1 MTANDPEQNRI
12 RWQCRRGMLELD
24 LLLSA
29 FLETGYPA
37 LDPSMRLSFVRLLE
51 QSDQT
56 LQRWLLG
63 DGLDVESDFQQIVRT
78 LRNQGLDHL

>member
-1 MTANDPEQNRI
+1 MNSNDVETKRI

-24 LLLSA
+24 LLLTD
-29 FLETGYPA
+29 FLETGYPT
-37 LDPSMRLSFVRLLE
+37 LDPSARQAFCRLLE

-63 DGLDVESDFQQIVRT
+63 DGTNVVPELQQIVQV
-78 LRNQGLDHL
+78 LRKQGVDRL